1 MKAKKLPP
9 VELLRE
15 RLSYNPETGE
25 LVWKTHLHQKRVG
38 VRADYATLNG
48 YRKLAIGGDQYYAH
62 RIIWKLTTGEDVGED
77 IVIDHIN
84 NDPRDNR
91 IVNLRA
97 VSRSANT
104 HNTRGKNLLDA
115 PIKVAGIHKVRE
127 GKWRAIIF
135 NNGKQIYLG
144 LYDTVEGAITARL
157 KAEAELKQR

>member
-25 LVWKTHLHQKRVG
+25 LVWKTHRHPKRVG
-38 VRADYATLNG
+38 VRADHSLLNG
-48 YRKLAIGGDQYYAH
+48 YRQLRINGSSYYAH
-62 RIIWKLTTGEDVGED
+62 RVIWLLSTGEDVGAD

-84 NDPRDNR
+84 NNPDDNR
-91 IVNLRA
+91 LVNLRA

-115 PIKVAGIHKVRE
+115 PIKVAGIIEVGE
-127 GKWRAIIF
+127 GKWRASIWRG
-135 NNGKQIYLG
+135 GKQTYLG
-144 LYDTVEGAITARL
+144 TYSNVEDAITARL
-157 KAEAELKQR
+157 RAEAGL